1 MRCQMMSPWHCN
13 EENQNKSNTKTRTGR
28 QLGQKRRGHQ
38 EDVKSSQYQA
48 ATIDSP
54 TVKPPRP
61 RQCSTP
67 ARDIEDE
74 SAKGS
79 ARKVDR
85 HNHVMATIT
94 LTSKGQLT
102 LPRPMRD
109 ALGLAPGARLQAS
122 IDRQG
127 RLVLVPS
134 KYEPEELFLHRPK
147 VNRCLSL
154 EQMEQTIA
162 AAAGNPND
170 REDA

>member
-1 MRCQMMSPWHCN
+1 
-13 EENQNKSNTKTRTGR
+13 
-28 QLGQKRRGHQ
+28 
-38 EDVKSSQYQA
+38 
-48 ATIDSP
+48 
-54 TVKPPRP
+54 
-61 RQCSTP
+61 
-67 ARDIEDE
+67 
-74 SAKGS
+74 
-79 ARKVDR
+79 
-85 HNHVMATIT
+85 MATVT

-102 LPRPMRD
+102 LPRPLRD

-154 EQMEQTIA
+154 EQMEQAIA
-162 AAAGNPND
+162 AAAGRSDD

>member
-1 MRCQMMSPWHCN
+1 MVLAAACLNYGSDCWLHPQHLNHR
-13 EENQNKSNTKTRTGR
+13 RA
-28 QLGQKRRGHQ
+28 QLDVGPIRKRESH
-38 EDVKSSQYQA
+38 EHDVKSSQHQVT
-48 ATIDSP
+48 TIASP
-54 TVKPPRP
+54 
-61 RQCSTP
+61 S
-67 ARDIEDE
+67 
-74 SAKGS
+74 
-79 ARKVDR
+79 
-85 HNHVMATIT
+85 M
-94 LTSKGQLT
+94 
-102 LPRPMRD
+102 M
-109 ALGLAPGARLQAS
+109 APGARLQAS